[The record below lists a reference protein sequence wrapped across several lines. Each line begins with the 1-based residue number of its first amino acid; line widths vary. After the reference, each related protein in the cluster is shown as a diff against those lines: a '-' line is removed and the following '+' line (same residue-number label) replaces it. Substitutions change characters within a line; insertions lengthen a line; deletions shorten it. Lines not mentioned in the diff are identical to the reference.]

1 MKEDVSDKIR
11 GIIGLY
17 NFYKYHMN
25 TPQRVGLLTLWIE
38 VSVSKEEYEVADV
51 LQKELNK
58 ILNGEEEYFLTPPSN
73 MTFIP
78 TDTDNIK
85 DKIWDVMGNSKNKS
99 NFKPEKKLKW
109 VNLWGTGKFKLIDIS
124 FNTFIIFNFGVEFS

>member
-1 MKEDVSDKIR
+1 MNEELESKIK
-11 GIIGLY
+11 GIVGLY

-58 ILNGEEEYFLTPPSN
+58 ILDGEEEYFLTPPSN
-73 MTFIP
+73 MSFIP
-78 TDTDNIK
+78 TDTENIK
-85 DKIWDVMGNSKNKS
+85 DKIWEVMGKPKTEP
-99 NFKPEKKLKW
+99 KPEKKLRW
-109 VNLWGTGKFKLIDIS
+109 INLWGTGEFKLIDIS
-124 FNTFIIFNFGVEFS
+124 SNTFIIFNMGIKFS